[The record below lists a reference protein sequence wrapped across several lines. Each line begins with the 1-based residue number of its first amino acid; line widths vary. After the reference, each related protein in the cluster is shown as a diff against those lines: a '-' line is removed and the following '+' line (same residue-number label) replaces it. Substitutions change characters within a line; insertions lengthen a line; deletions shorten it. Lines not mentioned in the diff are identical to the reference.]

1 MREKVIITCAVTGSS
16 PVKQR
21 PGPVPVT
28 PEEIARAAIEAGEAG
43 AAIAHIHVRDPI
55 TARPSMDPALY
66 RVVVERIRASGAK
79 ILINLTTG
87 PGARYIPSAEDPQKP
102 AAGTTLTTP
111 QVRIAHVLEL
121 KPEICSL
128 DIGSFNF
135 NERVFINTP
144 DHLTVMAE
152 RVQAAGVLPEL
163 ECFDTGF
170 VRFGASMIA
179 DGLIKKPALFQL
191 VLGIRWGAEAS
202 LESLVAMRSLIPP
215 GSNWAAFGPSRLAFP
230 MVAQAVLAGGHVR
243 VGMEDTYFIE
253 KGKPAPGNA
262 ALVERAVQI
271 IRLLGA
277 DVMSPAE
284 ARAELGLPP
293 RP

>member
-16 PVKQR
+16 AVTVR

-28 PEEIARAAIEAGEAG
+28 PEEIARASIEAGEAG
-43 AAIAHIHVRDPI
+43 AAIAHIHVRDPD
-55 TARPSMDPALY
+55 TAKPSMAMAHY
-66 RVVVERIRASGAK
+66 REVVERIRASGSR
-79 ILINLTTG
+79 IIINLTTG
-87 PGARYIPSAEDPQKP
+87 PGARYIPSADDPLKP
-102 AAGTTLTTP
+102 APGTTLTTP
-111 QVRIAHVLEL
+111 EIRIAHVLEL

-135 NERVFINTP
+135 NERIFVNTP
-144 DHLTVMAE
+144 DHLKIMAE

-170 VRFGASMIA
+170 VRFGAAMIA

-191 VLGIRWGAEAS
+191 VLGMKWGAPAS
-202 LESLVAMRSLIPP
+202 LELMIAMRALIPP
-215 GSNWAAFGPSRLAFP
+215 GSNWAALGPSRMAFP

-243 VGMEDTYFIE
+243 IGMEDTRYLE
-253 KGKPAPGNA
+253 KGRLAAGNA

-277 DVMSPAE
+277 DVMSPDD
-284 ARAELGLPP
+284 ARAELGLA
-293 RP
+293 RRR

>member
-43 AAIAHIHVRDPI
+43 AAIAHIHVRDPV
-55 TARPSMDPALY
+55 TAKPSMKLEHY
-66 RVVVERIRASGAK
+66 REVVERIRASGSR

-87 PGARYIPSAEDPQKP
+87 PGARYIPSPDDPLKP
-102 AAGTTLTTP
+102 AAGSTLTKP
-111 QVRIAHVLEL
+111 DIRIAHVLAL

-128 DIGSFNF
+128 DIGTFNF
-135 NERVFINTP
+135 NERVFVNTP
-144 DHLTVMAE
+144 DHLVHMAE

-170 VRFGASMIA
+170 VRFGAKMIA
-179 DGLIKKPALFQL
+179 DGLIRKPALFQL
-191 VLGIRWGAEAS
+191 VMGIRWGAEMS
-202 LESLVAMRSLIPP
+202 LESLVAMRALIPP

-243 VGMEDTYFIE
+243 VGMEDTYFLD
-253 KGKPAPGNA
+253 KGTPAPSNA

-277 DVMSPAE
+277 DVMSPDE
-284 ARAELGLPP
+284 ARVELGLAPA
-293 RP
+293 R